1 MNKIIGKYQ
10 RTHSTNLRS
19 RSKLAQDKYL
29 SLYIQVFIRID
40 QDQKKK
46 KKKISSFIYNKI
58 HNNRRRKKKK
68 LLFLLSSTIAEN
80 KDENSIEYKELL
92 R

>member
-29 SLYIQVFIRID
+29 SLYVQVFIRVD
-40 QDQKKK
+40 QDQKK

-58 HNNRRRKKKK
+58 HNNRRRKKKKK

>member
-58 HNNRRRKKKK
+58 HNNRRRRKKEIIIFIIINYSRK
-68 LLFLLSSTIAEN
+68 
-80 KDENSIEYKELL
+80 
-92 R
+92 